1 MKLFVKA
8 NGILD
13 SLRSLILIVGDHG
26 EIIEAHGGFGG
37 LMGLDISTLPGTSVF
52 DHVHPD
58 DVDELAIFFLES
70 REERLETIAV
80 PMPFRMRVCPPDGL
94 VHQVDVIASGVASD
108 DGSVRWTTEVM
119 PVALYGS
126 TTRSLD
132 LELEGAPHDEVCR
145 MLCEELAVDNENYT
159 SRWVLVDRRGP
170 DGPNCTTSRA
180 ADADVTAAVQADV
193 LAGWAPWEG
202 VAEGESRSLDLATI
216 GPETAG
222 LVSCRDWHR
231 VIVSPVVVD
240 GRVVA
245 ALLLLGSVP
254 GAYQADEVKANVAAR
269 IQRLVRTTAML
280 FERWAAQDR
289 LAVAASTDE
298 LTGLANR
305 RTFFAALDSERRTG
319 AVLFVDVDDFKVVN
333 DTCGHRVGDH
343 VLSIVADRI
352 TSACRAEDLVAR
364 LGGDEFVVLARGADE
379 MTASELATR
388 IVDAVERPLG
398 LGAEIDAVTVS
409 IGHAPFG
416 GADGRRAI
424 DVADAAMLGRKRRT
438 RRLQQAPS

>member
-1 MKLFVKA
+1 MNSFVKA

-13 SLRSLILIVGDHG
+13 ALRSLILIVGDHG
-26 EIIEAHGGFGG
+26 EILEAYGGFGG
-37 LMGLDISTLPGTSVF
+37 LMGLDISELPGTSVF

-58 DVDELAIFFLES
+58 DVDELAVFFLEA
-70 REERLETIAV
+70 RAEQLETIAV

-94 VHQVDVIASGVASD
+94 VHQVDVIASGVAD
-108 DGSVRWTTEVM
+108 EDGSVRWTTEVM
-119 PVALYGS
+119 PVELYGS

-132 LELEGAPHDEVCR
+132 LELEGASHDEVCR

-159 SRWVLVDRRGP
+159 SRWVLIDRRESEAP
-170 DGPNCTTSRA
+170 TFTTSRSE
-180 ADADVTAAVQADV
+180 DADVVAAVEADV
-193 LAGWAPWEG
+193 AAGWTPWDG
-202 VAEGESRSLDLATI
+202 VAEGESQSLDLATV
-216 GPETAG
+216 GTETLRLIDRRG
-222 LVSCRDWHR
+222 WHR
-231 VIVSPVVVD
+231 VIVSPVVVER
-240 GRVVA
+240 RVVA
-245 ALLLLGSVP
+245 AFLLLGSVP
-254 GAYQADEVKANVAAR
+254 AAYRADDVKANVAAR

-289 LAVAASTDE
+289 LAVAASTDD

-305 RTFFAALDSERRTG
+305 RTFFAALDAERRTG
-319 AVLFVDVDDFKVVN
+319 AVLFVDVDDFKIVN
-333 DTCGHRVGDH
+333 DTCGHQVGDR
-343 VLSIVADRI
+343 VLSLVADRI
-352 TSACRAEDLVAR
+352 AAACRAEDLVAR

-388 IVDAVERPLG
+388 IVDTVERPLG

-424 DVADAAMLGRKRRT
+424 DVADAAMLGRKRPT
-438 RRLQQAPS
+438 RRLQQSS